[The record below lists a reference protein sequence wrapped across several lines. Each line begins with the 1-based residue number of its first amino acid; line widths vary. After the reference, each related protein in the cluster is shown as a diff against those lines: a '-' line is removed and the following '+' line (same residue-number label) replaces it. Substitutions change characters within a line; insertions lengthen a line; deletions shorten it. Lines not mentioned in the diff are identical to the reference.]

1 MKSILIKS
9 TGVILILIFLFSTL
23 VGCVNDKNMI
33 YCLGAYYEPDE
44 WRKPDIPCAK
54 IESDKTTF
62 DIDSVTLDFYYALYS
77 RKKGESLEE
86 LKSKYSYT
94 ISENNNFYHAEA
106 EYAIYIS
113 NSEDL
118 IFEKN
123 DDNTLV
129 DYKNKVNGIMWKF
142 ISFEE
147 AFGSDYG
154 YTTTMEKIYFLE
166 FERVNYPRKETITIP
181 KELFNSS
188 NEYIYIH
195 VITLHHNIEND
206 QYSRDSLYC
215 YTFGVKYE
223 ILWDAV
229 KLNLAKTE

>member
-1 MKSILIKS
+1 MKNILIKS
-9 TGVILILIFLFSTL
+9 TGVILILILLFSTL

-33 YCLGAYYEPDE
+33 YMGGAFLEPFE
-44 WRKPDIPCAK
+44 RGKASITCAK
-54 IESDKTTF
+54 IESNKTTF
-62 DIDSVTLDFYYALYS
+62 DIDSVTLDFYYALYPH
-77 RKKGESLEE
+77 KKGESLAE
-86 LKSKYSYT
+86 LKSKYSHT
-94 ISENNNFYHAEA
+94 DSENNNFYHIESD
-106 EYAIYIS
+106 YAIYIS

-154 YTTTMEKIYFLE
+154 YTTTTEKIYFLE

-195 VITLHHNIEND
+195 VITLHRKLETG
-206 QYSRDSLYC
+206 QYYYDHYFG
-215 YTFGVKYE
+215 YTFGVEYQVMWKT
-223 ILWDAV
+223 V
-229 KLNLAKTE
+229 KLDLAKTE